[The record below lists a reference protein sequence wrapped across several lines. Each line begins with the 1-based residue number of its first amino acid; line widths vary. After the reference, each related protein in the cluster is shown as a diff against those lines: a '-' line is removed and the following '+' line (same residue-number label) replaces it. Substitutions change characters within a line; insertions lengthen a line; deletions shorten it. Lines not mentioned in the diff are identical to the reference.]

1 MGRHTRA
8 EFATICGLSSGNLSN
23 YIKRGK
29 VVVDGE
35 FIDDTAYPNSDF
47 LQKRLEILQ
56 QRKEEKKQA
65 ESDRKLRMLR
75 PDAEI
80 DSEKEFSIDDDDEKG
95 DFESIQGSSAALNK
109 KKLKVDIAKKIKETK
124 ILELREQKIKGE
136 IVPIADVS
144 NIFQMHTQSIVTAQK
159 DALEELLIEL
169 SVDARLT
176 GDQLARLR
184 GKMVDIL
191 NRAVDKA
198 IIITTK
204 NMKVIAENFAM
215 SREVGEHD

>member
-8 EFATICGLSSGNLSN
+8 EFATICRLSSGNLSN

-56 QRKEEKKQA
+56 QKKEDKKQA
-65 ESDRKLRMLR
+65 EPDRKLRMLR

-80 DSEKEFSIDDDDEKG
+80 ESEKEFSSDDDEKG
-95 DFESIQGSSAALNK
+95 DFESIPGSSAALNK

-159 DALEELLIEL
+159 DAFEELLIDL
-169 SVDARLT
+169 SVEARLT
-176 GDQLARLR
+176 GDQLAKLR

-191 NRAVDKA
+191 NRSVDKA